1 MRVKNF
7 GEPLRKRQD
16 KGDYWWE
23 LRPCDYYE
31 YFDSPKII
39 FPDICKAPRFFLD
52 RTGLYLANTAYCLGA
67 GEPYLLGI
75 LNSRL
80 FWFAISNL
88 SIPFGI
94 RAGKYRYRLIYQY
107 MEKVP
112 IRSINAD
119 DPADKSRHDQIVQLV
134 ELMLALHQRLSTA
147 KTPQEK
153 TALERQI
160 TAADTQIDRLVYDLY
175 GLTDGEIK
183 TVEAPSL

>member
-1 MRVKNF
+1 V
-7 GEPLRKRQD
+7 
-16 KGDYWWE
+16 GD
-23 LRPCDYYE
+23 R
-31 YFDSPKII
+31 
-39 FPDICKAPRFFLD
+39 
-52 RTGLYLANTAYCLGA
+52 
-67 GEPYLLGI
+67 YLLGV

-80 FWFAISNL
+80 FWFAISNI

-112 IRSINAD
+112 IRQINMAN
-119 DPADKSRHDQIVQLV
+119 PEDKSRHDQVVQLV
-134 ELMLALHQRLSTA
+134 EQMLALHQRLSAA

-175 GLTDGEIK
+175 GLTEEEIK
-183 TVEAPSL
+183 IVEGATA